1 MNERGEIKDC
11 VVEGPISLD
20 IALDKEC
27 ADIKGFESPVAGD
40 ADVILVPNI
49 QVGNILGKSIT
60 IIHRATARFADSS
73 TSGTS

>member
-60 IIHRATARFADSS
+60 IIAQVTWQAS
-73 TSGTS
+73 

>member
-1 MNERGEIKDC
+1 MLLSA
-11 VVEGPISLD
+11 PISLD

-49 QVGNILGKSIT
+49 QVGNSILENPSQSL
-60 IIHRATARFADSS
+60 HRVTWQAS
-73 TSGTS
+73 